1 MCCLFGCL
9 YITLIVYYTLSLSLA
24 LVPFLLPTARAQ
36 TVLHTFNEAEAG
48 AGAGDAVAIWDD
60 LNGDGFL
67 EWVVGAPGQNSNGA
81 DAGRVT
87 VLSGADHSVLHT
99 FDGGQAG
106 RMYRDHL
113 YQENARMIA
122 ESGDFSSNSEVW
134 LE

>member
-1 MCCLFGCL
+1 MRS
-9 YITLIVYYTLSLSLA
+9 LSLSLA

-81 DAGRVT
+81 DAGHHAVEFYAFVT
-87 VLSGADHSVLHT
+87 VVRGVLRASVR
-99 FDGGQAG
+99 AAKA
-106 RMYRDHL
+106 
-113 YQENARMIA
+113 ARSTASELMTETLPPR
-122 ESGDFSSNSEVW
+122 ESFCV
-134 LE
+134 